1 MAGIVGALDF
11 GVGMVKTVAT
21 GWAELIDITGG
32 VDVGKSSL
40 GVFSNREPSVIKE
53 IYESPSIIW
62 DTGLNIG
69 KDILETI
76 NPIEECETLLD
87 PHMSPEGKAWAVSC
101 IALKIANALLMRES
115 AKDLKGAPETKCKSL
130 KESLGRAPKKPTPI
144 APKPVKSPQPGSRV
158 SKMTP
163 KEAVAQAEK
172 MVPREKAAA
181 FKKYKQGVAETLD
194 DFAQKVKNGEPITS
208 KDVLEVTKD
217 PTSTRQVLGKT
228 KKPVPS
234 EVTEAVKKGRR
245 AIYGETDEAVAAELQ
260 KNPKYAEGKI
270 RAKEVSTGGAADAAG
285 STDRDVMY
293 VHEKQVIGRN
303 GKIRVLEEPIPRSEV
318 EAIHNEAFAKATE
331 FDAAKRVEGVDPAA
345 WEKMSLQDKQ
355 AAHARQYQQMVVDRT
370 SPEYIAEYSAKRP
383 PQIGSEE
390 WNQMSVAERQAAHT
404 KATGKMTSDPAEMG
418 RIYAEEK
425 FSKPWREGTY
435 SSQTEALEGLKK
447 TGKAA
452 QKTAEAAGRALDPQT
467 MDALEIV
474 ERGGDPAM
482 VDQAVRNLGVNGG
495 VEGLANRLRSI
506 IESKNLTPKAWK

>member
-1 MAGIVGALDF
+1 VYDFTAGMLRTMI
-11 GVGMVKTVAT
+11 T
-21 GWAELIDITGG
+21 GWEEIGKLGFELTDRRG
-32 VDVGKSSL
+32 
-40 GVFSNREPSVIKE
+40 PSVIKE

-62 DTGLNIG
+62 NTPLNMAN
-69 KDILETI
+69 DMLESI
-76 NPIEECETLLD
+76 NPIEELKALRD
-87 PHMSPEGKAWAVSC
+87 PHMSPEGKAWAVSSM
-101 IALKIANALLMRES
+101 ALKIANAILIWES
-115 AKDLKGAPETKCKSL
+115 AKDLKRALEAKYKSL
-130 KESLGRAPKKPTPI
+130 KDSLGRARKEPTPVT
-144 APKPVKSPQPGSRV
+144 PKSAKQPAPGSRV
-158 SKMTP
+158 SEMTVD
-163 KEAVAQAEK
+163 EATARAKK
-172 MVPREKAAA
+172 MVSPEKAAA
-181 FKKYKQGVAETLD
+181 YEKYRRTVESTVD
-194 DFAQKVKNGEPITS
+194 DFANKVNNGKPITR
-208 KDVLEVTKD
+208 KDVLEVTKN
-217 PTSTRQVLGKT
+217 PGSTRRVLGKT

-234 EVTEAVKKGRR
+234 EVTKAVQRGRR
-245 AIYGETDEAVAAELQ
+245 AIYNEVDDGVATELR
-260 KNPKYAEGKI
+260 KNLKYAEGRI
-270 RAKEVSTGGAADAAG
+270 RAKEVSTGGQADAAG

-425 FSKPWREGTY
+425 FSKTWHEGTPG
-435 SSQTEALEGLKK
+435 SQTEALRQLGK
-447 TGKAA
+447 TGEAAQKAA
-452 QKTAEAAGRALDPQT
+452 QSAGRTLDPQT
-467 MDALEIV
+467 LDALRIV

-482 VDQAVRNLGVNGG
+482 VDQAVRNLGVHGG
-495 VEGLANRLRSI
+495 VEGLANRLRSV
-506 IESKNLTPKAWK
+506 IESKKFNIPIPK